1 MQQSCFSYNKKGPFY
16 IQEDKTPK
24 EKAACKADLKAR
36 NTARYEEDKLNQ
48 EVANG
53 ISRVRLR
60 NKPRTKS
67 QFQHNED
74 TGAYVLKDRRGGI
87 NWYRY

>member
-1 MQQSCFSYNKKGPFY
+1 MWQSCFSYDKKGPFY
-16 IQEDKTPK
+16 IQEDETPE

-36 NTARYEEDKLNQ
+36 NAARYEEDKLNW

-53 ISRVRLR
+53 ISRAGLR
-60 NKPRTKS
+60 NKPRTKP

-74 TGAYVLKDRRGGI
+74 IGAYVLKDRRGGI